1 MTLAQDVLE
10 GVAGQHERMKELVAA
25 VVDAERGKGASL
37 SALLAEQDKRAA
49 SRPLKEDHDRVR
61 SEVCFASPPPSH
73 PQACRHAHKFTL
85 IISLYRAWNVT
96 LHGSKCV
103 FVHHC

>member
-1 MTLAQDVLE
+1 
-10 GVAGQHERMKELVAA
+10 VAGQHERMKELVAA

-61 SEVCFASPPPSH
+61 SEVCFASPPPSSAGM
-73 PQACRHAHKFTL
+73 QARAQIYTYN
-85 IISLYRAWNVT
+85 IIVPCLERYPTW
-96 LHGSKCV
+96 K
-103 FVHHC
+103 